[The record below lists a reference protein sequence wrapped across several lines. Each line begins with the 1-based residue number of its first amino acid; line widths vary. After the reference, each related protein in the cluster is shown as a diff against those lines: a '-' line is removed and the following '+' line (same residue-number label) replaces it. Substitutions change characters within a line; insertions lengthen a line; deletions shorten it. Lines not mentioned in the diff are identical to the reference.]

1 MHERAFRAAAQLR
14 ADTDVVTRAAGIVH
28 AASDRTGPDR
38 LAGLL
43 HTAATTGRLAELL
56 ELMAGR
62 LDVVPVQVR
71 DHIVRVAR
79 EITGDGMDL
88 PGVRRTRRR

>member
-14 ADTDVVTRAAGIVH
+14 ADTDVVTRAAGIVR
-28 AASDRTGPDR
+28 AASDRTGPAR
-38 LAGLL
+38 LAGL
-43 HTAATTGRLAELL
+43 HAAATTGRLAELL

-62 LDVVPVQVR
+62 LDVVPEQMR